1 MKRGNFINEEQQE
14 TIKALLAETLPI
26 AAYNGWND
34 RTFATAAEKAGVGL
48 REARM
53 ACPNKCLDLARAF
66 HEQGDDLMKGR
77 LQSEDLTQ
85 MRFRDRVAF
94 AIRLR
99 LVVIAEHRD
108 ATRKAASFF
117 SVPMNARY
125 GAEAIWKTVDQIWN
139 CLGDP
144 SEDINWYT
152 KRLTLAAVYSSTL
165 LYWIGDESE
174 GSEDTW
180 RFIDRRIDEVMKI
193 EEIKGRVRSNPL
205 SNGLMR
211 GMEEFGRRIR
221 KPKHQSPYPSS
232 TE

>member
-1 MKRGNFINEEQQE
+1 MKRDNFINDEQQE
-14 TIKALLAETLPI
+14 TIKTLLAEALPI
-26 AAYNGWND
+26 AACNGWND
-34 RTFATAAEKAGVGL
+34 RTFATAAEKAGIGF

-53 ACPNKCLDLARAF
+53 ACPNKCLDLVRVF
-66 HEQGDDLMKGR
+66 HGQGDDLMEVR

-85 MRFRDRVAF
+85 MRFRDRVVL

-99 LVVIAEHRD
+99 LEVMAEHRD

-117 SVPMNARY
+117 SVPINARY
-125 GAEAIWKTVDQIWN
+125 GAEAIWKTVDRIWN

-180 RFIDRRIDEVMKI
+180 HFVNRRIDEVMKI

-205 SNGLMR
+205 SNVLTR
-211 GMEEFGRRIR
+211 GIEVLGRRIR
-221 KPKHQSPYPSS
+221 KPKY
-232 TE
+232 